1 MKLSGSFPCDFPPE
15 IYQKYLV
22 DEGALAYL
30 REHHPEIR
38 DVEVLEHL
46 TQDGKI
52 YVKMKYTMEVAMPAA
67 VKKALGG
74 ASHSFVADLILDT
87 QNNTATLE
95 FNPAR
100 LGDKIKAGAVI
111 VFEREGDRW
120 RQRMEGDVTVKVF
133 GVGKVVEKFIV
144 EKFQHSY
151 ALEARLRNEY
161 LSRAEKG
168 SMPAQSHPLDRR

>member
-22 DEGALAYL
+22 DDRALVYL
-30 REHHPEIR
+30 KENHPEIR
-38 DVEVLEHL
+38 DLEVLENR
-46 TQDGKI
+46 TDDDKI
-52 YVKMKYTMEVAMPAA
+52 YIKLKYTMEVSMPGP

-100 LGDKIKAGAVI
+100 MADKIKAGARVA
-111 VFEREGDRW
+111 FEKQGDHW
-120 RQRMEGDVTVKVF
+120 IQRMDGDVTVKIF
-133 GVGKVVEKFIV
+133 GVGKVVERFIV
-144 EKFQHSY
+144 EKFQNSY
-151 ALEARLRNEY
+151 AIEARLRNEFVSE
-161 LSRAEKG
+161 LEKG
-168 SMPAQSHPLDRR
+168 TV

>member
-1 MKLSGSFPCDFPPE
+1 MRLSGSFPCDFPPE
-15 IYQKYLV
+15 TYQKYLV

-30 REHHPEIR
+30 RENHPEIR
-38 DVEVLEHL
+38 DLEAL
-46 TQDGKI
+46 ENRPENDKI
-52 YVKMKYTMEVAMPAA
+52 YIKLKYTMEVSMPGP

-100 LGDKIKAGAVI
+100 MVDKIKAGARVA
-111 VFEREGDRW
+111 FEKQGDRW
-120 RQRMEGDVTVKVF
+120 MQRMDGDVTVKIF

-144 EKFQHSY
+144 EKFKNSY
-151 ALEARLRNEY
+151 AIEARLRNDY
-161 LSRAEKG
+161 MSRIEKL
-168 SMPAQSHPLDRR
+168 PA

>member
-15 IYQKYLV
+15 IYQNYLV

-30 REHHPEIR
+30 RENHPEIR
-38 DVEVLEHL
+38 DLEVLENRP
-46 TQDGKI
+46 DNDKI
-52 YVKMKYTMEVAMPAA
+52 YIKLKYTMEVSMPGP

-100 LGDKIKAGAVI
+100 LADKIKAGARI
-111 VFEREGDRW
+111 AFEKEGDRW
-120 RQRMEGDVTVKVF
+120 IQRLDGDVTVKIL
-133 GVGKVVEKFIV
+133 GLGKVVEKFVV
-144 EKFQHSY
+144 EKFRNSY
-151 ALEARLRNEY
+151 TLEARLRNEY
-161 LSRAEKG
+161 VHKAEKTG
-168 SMPAQSHPLDRR
+168 TPDS

>member
-15 IYQKYLV
+15 VYQKYLT

-30 REHHPEIR
+30 RRNHPEIR
-38 DVEVLEHL
+38 DVEVIENRAR
-46 TQDGKI
+46 DDKI
-52 YVKMKYTMEVAMPAA
+52 YVKMKYTMEVAMPAP

-100 LGDKIKAGAVI
+100 LADKIKAGARI
-111 VFEREGDRW
+111 TFEREGNHW
-120 RQRMEGDVTVKVF
+120 LQRLDGDVTVKIL
-133 GVGKVVEKFIV
+133 GLGRVVEKFMV
-144 EKFQHSY
+144 EKFQNSY
-151 ALEARLRNEY
+151 TIEAQLRNEY
-161 LSRAEKG
+161 VRRAEE
-168 SMPAQSHPLDRR
+168 PATSDP

>member
-22 DEGALAYL
+22 EEGALTYL
-30 REHHPEIR
+30 RENHPEIR
-38 DVEVLEHL
+38 DLEVLENRPEN
-46 TQDGKI
+46 DKI
-52 YVKMKYTMEVAMPAA
+52 YIKLKYTMEVSMPGP

-100 LGDKIKAGAVI
+100 MADKIKAGARVT
-111 VFEREGDRW
+111 FEKQGARW
-120 RQRMEGDVTVKVF
+120 IQRMDGDVTVKIF
-133 GVGKVVEKFIV
+133 GVGKLVEKFIV
-144 EKFQHSY
+144 EKFQSSY
-151 ALEARLRNEY
+151 ATEASLRNDY
-161 LSRAEKG
+161 VSRVEKG
-168 SMPAQSHPLDRR
+168 PV

>member
-30 REHHPEIR
+30 RENHPEIR
-38 DVEVLEHL
+38 DVEVLENRAE
-46 TQDGKI
+46 DGKI
-52 YVKMKYTMEVAMPAA
+52 YVKLKYTMEVSMPGP

-100 LGDKIKAGAVI
+100 LADKIKAGAVI
-111 VFEREGDRW
+111 TFKREGDHW
-120 RQRMEGDVTVKVF
+120 IQHMDGDVTVKIF
-133 GVGKVVEKFIV
+133 GVGRVVEKFIV
-144 EKFQHSY
+144 DSFQNSY
-151 ALEARLRNEY
+151 AIEARLRNEY
-161 LSRAEKG
+161 AHRAEKVAG
-168 SMPAQSHPLDRR
+168 

>member
-30 REHHPEIR
+30 KENHPEIR
-38 DVEVLEHL
+38 DLQVLENRPEN
-46 TQDGKI
+46 DKI
-52 YVKMKYTMEVAMPAA
+52 YIKLKYTMEVSMPGP

-100 LGDKIKAGAVI
+100 MADKIKAGARVT
-111 VFEREGDRW
+111 FEKQNDRW
-120 RQRMEGDVTVKVF
+120 LQRMDGDVTVKIF
-133 GVGKVVEKFIV
+133 GLGKVVEKFIV
-144 EKFQHSY
+144 EKFQSSY
-151 ALEARLRNEY
+151 ATEASLRNDY
-161 LSRAEKG
+161 VSRVEKG
-168 SMPAQSHPLDRR
+168 SV